1 MLLNCDLGESF
12 GAWKMGLDEYVMPH
26 IDMANVACGFHAGDP
41 DVLAQTL
48 QLVNTHQVTLGA
60 HPSYPDRQGFGRRSM
75 QLSEQEIINTL
86 HYQIAAID
94 GMAKVQGLTLSYV
107 KPHGALY
114 NDMMKSQTLLS
125 CVIKAISHYPSEL
138 KLMVLATAQQAK
150 HQQLADDYNVSLIF
164 EAFADRLY
172 TDEGLLTARSE
183 AGAVHD
189 KSALLAQVKQL
200 HQQGSVTTA
209 SGKSLTLRA
218 DTLCV
223 HGDNEASIA
232 LIEEI
237 RNVINQ

>member
-12 GAWKMGLDEYVMPH
+12 GAWKMGLDEHVMPH

-48 QLVNTHQVTLGA
+48 KLVNTHQVALGA

-75 QLSEQEIINTL
+75 QLSEQEIINAL
-86 HYQIAAID
+86 HYQIAAIE
-94 GMAKVQGLTLSYV
+94 GMAKVQGLTLNYV

-114 NDMMKSQTLLS
+114 NDMMKSQRILS

-138 KLMVLATAQQAK
+138 KLMVLATAQQAS

-172 TDEGLLTARSE
+172 TDEGLLTPRSE
-183 AGAVHD
+183 PGAVHD

-209 SGKSLTLRA
+209 SGKSLALRA

>member
-12 GAWKMGLDEYVMPH
+12 GAWKMGLDEHVMPH

-48 QLVNTHQVTLGA
+48 QLLNTHRVTLGA

-75 QLSEQEIINTL
+75 QLSEQEITNAL
-86 HYQIAAID
+86 HYQIAAIE

-125 CVIKAISHYPSEL
+125 CVIKAISRYPSEL
-138 KLMVLATAQQAK
+138 KLMVLATAQQAN
-150 HQQLADDYNVSLIF
+150 HQQLADHHNVSLIF

-172 TDEGLLTARSE
+172 TDEGLLTPRSE
-183 AGAVHD
+183 PGAVHD

-209 SGKSLTLRA
+209 SGKSLSLRA

>member
-12 GAWKMGLDEYVMPH
+12 GAWKMGLDEHVMPH

-48 QLVNTHQVTLGA
+48 KLVNTHQVTLGA

-75 QLSEQEIINTL
+75 QLSEQEIINAL
-86 HYQIAAID
+86 HYQIAAIE
-94 GMAKVQGLTLSYV
+94 GMAKVQGLTLNYV

-114 NDMMKSQTLLS
+114 NDMMKSQRILS

-138 KLMVLATAQQAK
+138 KLMVLATAQQAS

-172 TDEGLLTARSE
+172 TDEGLLTPRSE

-209 SGKSLTLRA
+209 SGKSLALRA

>member
-12 GAWKMGLDEYVMPH
+12 GAWKMGLDEHVMPH

-48 QLVNTHQVTLGA
+48 QLVNTHRVTLGA

-75 QLSEQEIINTL
+75 QLSEQEIINAL
-86 HYQIAAID
+86 HYQIAAIE

-114 NDMMKSQTLLS
+114 NDMMKSQRLLS

-138 KLMVLATAQQAK
+138 KLMVLATAQQAN

-172 TDEGLLTARSE
+172 TDEGLLTPRSE

-209 SGKSLTLRA
+209 SGKSLSLRA

>member
-12 GAWKMGLDEYVMPH
+12 GAWKMGLDEHVMPH

-48 QLVNTHQVTLGA
+48 KLVNTHHVTLGA

-75 QLSEQEIINTL
+75 QLSEQEIINAL
-86 HYQIAAID
+86 HYQIAAIE
-94 GMAKVQGLTLSYV
+94 GMAKVQGLTLNYV

-114 NDMMKSQTLLS
+114 NDMMKSQRILS

-138 KLMVLATAQQAK
+138 KLMVLATAQQAS

-172 TDEGLLTARSE
+172 TDEGLLTPRSE
-183 AGAVHD
+183 SGAVHD

-209 SGKSLTLRA
+209 SGKSLALRA

-237 RNVINQ
+237 RSVINQ

>member
-12 GAWKMGLDEYVMPH
+12 GAWKMGLDEHVMPH

-48 QLVNTHQVTLGA
+48 KLVNTHQVTLGA

-75 QLSEQEIINTL
+75 QLSEQEIINAL
-86 HYQIAAID
+86 HYQIAAIE
-94 GMAKVQGLTLSYV
+94 GMAKVQGLTLNYV

-114 NDMMKSQTLLS
+114 NDMMKSQPLLS

-138 KLMVLATAQQAK
+138 KLMVLATAQQAS

-172 TDEGLLTARSE
+172 TDEGLLTPRSE
-183 AGAVHD
+183 PGAVHD

-209 SGKSLTLRA
+209 SGKSLALRA

>member
-12 GAWKMGLDEYVMPH
+12 GAWKMGLDEHVMPH

-48 QLVNTHQVTLGA
+48 KLVNTHQVALGA

-75 QLSEQEIINTL
+75 QLSEQEIINAL
-86 HYQIAAID
+86 HYQIATIE

-114 NDMMKSQTLLS
+114 NDMMKSQRLLS

-138 KLMVLATAQQAK
+138 KLMVLATAQQAN
-150 HQQLADDYNVSLIF
+150 HQQLADDYKVSLIF

-172 TDEGLLTARSE
+172 TDEGLLTPRSE

-209 SGKSLTLRA
+209 SGKSLSLRA